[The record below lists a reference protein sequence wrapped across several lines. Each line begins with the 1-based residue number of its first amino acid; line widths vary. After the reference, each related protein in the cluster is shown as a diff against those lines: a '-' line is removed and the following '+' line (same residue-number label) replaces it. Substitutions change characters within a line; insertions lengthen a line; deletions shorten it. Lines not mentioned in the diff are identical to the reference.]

1 MKNLLFD
8 FQSLSDKERTVRRA
22 VQAFTRAG
30 ASVVS
35 SEVDASLSRRAG
47 ITFRAVHFTFAD
59 GQTVTMA
66 IKQSG
71 DVFEVK
77 LNGKPIPIRH
87 QDDHAEAI
95 KEVVGRLDAGRT
107 AYQKAM
113 ARVKIALPPAVRV
126 SRVAMIKAKEQR
138 RDELKSA
145 VVEAEKTLEEFKS
158 QAA

>member
-8 FQSLSDKERTVRRA
+8 FQNLSDKERTVRRA

-35 SEVDASLSRRAG
+35 SEVDAALSRRSG
-47 ITFRAVHFTFAD
+47 ISFRAVHFTFAD
-59 GQTVTMA
+59 GQMVTMA

-77 LNGKPIPIRH
+77 LNGKVIPIRH
-87 QDDHAEAI
+87 QDDHAAAI
-95 KEVVGRLDAGRT
+95 KEVVGKLDAGRS
-107 AYQKAM
+107 AYQKAL
-113 ARVKIALPPAVRV
+113 AKVKVPLPPAVRV
-126 SRVAMIKAKEQR
+126 SRAALIQAKEQR
-138 RDELKSA
+138 RDDLKTA
-145 VVEAEKTLEEFKS
+145 VGEAEKTLEELKS